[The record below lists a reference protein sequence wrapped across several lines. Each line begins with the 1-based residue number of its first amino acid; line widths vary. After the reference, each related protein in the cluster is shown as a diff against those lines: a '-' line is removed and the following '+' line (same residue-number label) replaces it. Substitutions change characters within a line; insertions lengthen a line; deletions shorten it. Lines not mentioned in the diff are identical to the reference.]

1 MVSTKGNKG
10 NSYRPGHAYGHGK
23 NLSSAFHET
32 ATGTAFTVGSVTYF
46 EDWALRKKLL
56 KTGELAGTTWRR
68 KGKSHYLLADVAL
81 VGEAI
86 MLAMRTSVEWK

>member
-1 MVSTKGNKG
+1 
-10 NSYRPGHAYGHGK
+10 
-23 NLSSAFHET
+23 
-32 ATGTAFTVGSVTYF
+32 VTYF

-56 KTGELAGTTWRR
+56 KTGEMAGTTWHR

-86 MLAMRTSVEWK
+86 MLAMRTAVEWG

>member
-1 MVSTKGNKG
+1 MRTGKRTLPVSI
-10 NSYRPGHAYGHGK
+10 
-23 NLSSAFHET
+23 AF
-32 ATGTAFTVGSVTYF
+32 AVGSVTYY

-56 KTGELAGTTWRR
+56 KTGELAGTIWHR

-86 MLAMRTSVEWK
+86 MLAMRTAVEWGQ